1 MGKEKEELRINGRN
15 REKRIS
21 QEKYQEATLFDI
33 PVLFGNERIS
43 QATLPDEIYSYDLRG
58 YDSDPGW
65 PYAVEEKVIVNHAGT
80 ILTAVPLNFSE
91 KGYFRLGEEMDFT
104 GGMVSIREYL
114 EKTEI
119 RELSNEIKKA
129 ENAIGRADEFLILGG
144 HADRYAI
151 YQIDET
157 SKAKAYMFMCF
168 EFLTSHGM
176 YVDGAD
182 YRYVYGGRL
191 SEQETLESLFEKF
204 NLNHP
209 ENYGG
214 HSLSISDV
222 VVIQRNK
229 HAEAYYVDSIG
240 YIRMLDFIRQ
250 RKEYVEKLHKRQDL
264 MVNE

>member
-1 MGKEKEELRINGRN
+1 MSKEKEELRISGRN
-15 REKRIS
+15 RKKRIS
-21 QEKYQEATLFDI
+21 QEKYQEAALFDI

-43 QATLPDEIYSYDLRG
+43 PATLPDGIYSYDLRG

-80 ILTAVPLNFSE
+80 ILTAVPMDFSE
-91 KGYFRLGEEMDFT
+91 KGYLRLGEEMDFA

-119 RELSNEIKKA
+119 RELSNEIQKA

-151 YQIDET
+151 YQIGEA

-191 SEQETLESLFEKF
+191 SGQETLESLFEKF

-229 HAEAYYVDSIG
+229 HPEAYYVDSIG
-240 YIRMLDFIRQ
+240 YKRMPEFIRQ

>member
-1 MGKEKEELRINGRN
+1 MSKEKEELRISGRN
-15 REKRIS
+15 RKKRIS
-21 QEKYQEATLFDI
+21 QKKYQEATLFDI

-43 QATLPDEIYSYDLRG
+43 QATLPDGIYSYDLRG

-80 ILTAVPLNFSE
+80 ILTAVPLDFSE
-91 KGYFRLGEEMDFT
+91 KGYLRLGEEMDFT
-104 GGMVSIREYL
+104 GGMASIQEYL
-114 EKTEI
+114 EKMKN
-119 RELSNEIKKA
+119 RELSNEIQKA
-129 ENAIGRADEFLILGG
+129 ENAIGRANEFLILGG

-151 YQIDET
+151 YQIDEA

-182 YRYVYGGRL
+182 YRYVYGGRR

-214 HSLSISDV
+214 HFLSISDV

-240 YIRMLDFIRQ
+240 YIRMPEFISQ
-250 RKEYVEKLHKRQDL
+250 RKEFVEKLHKRQDL
-264 MVNE
+264 LVNG

>member
-15 REKRIS
+15 RKKRIS

-43 QATLPDEIYSYDLRG
+43 QAT
-58 YDSDPGW
+58 
-65 PYAVEEKVIVNHAGT
+65 
-80 ILTAVPLNFSE
+80 
-91 KGYFRLGEEMDFT
+91 
-104 GGMVSIREYL
+104 IR
-114 EKTEI
+114 
-119 RELSNEIKKA
+119 
-129 ENAIGRADEFLILGG
+129 
-144 HADRYAI
+144 
-151 YQIDET
+151 
-157 SKAKAYMFMCF
+157 
-168 EFLTSHGM
+168 GM

-182 YRYVYGGRL
+182 YRYVYGGRF
-191 SEQETLESLFEKF
+191 SGQETLESLFEKF